1 MSDTRHKKYV
11 ERVNFQTIR
20 ALIREELYL
29 LDRFDRYGSDLSI
42 KEDDRPRPRL
52 SQGPQLSVEASLK
65 PMSMQG
71 VDYYSFKFPHSDV
84 KLPLFLIEIRHDFT
98 WADIEGELKI
108 DSILNDD
115 VIKFSIETASYTPL
129 LVKKML
135 TLPEIKNSSIKLIG
149 QGTTSDVVGIDAVL
163 ELSDYID
170 MSSID
175 TSKPGFFVQIKLSHT
190 KSFSINPTKDDKSWS
205 TQSMYPDG
213 SYAVLAQL
221 VLDNPAQYG
230 LFLGKPSS
238 SRYSKEPYLRYCD
251 PPEVDPKCNP
261 MRPHYGLDL
270 TRLVDNLG
278 APIIAPLDGLVI
290 QQPDD
295 GSSASG
301 NVILM
306 RHDDSSYTRYLHL
319 QSYAGDVANG
329 SHVKAGKIIG
339 YLGDT
344 GRATAPHLHFETYP
358 AGSSPEDAKTT
369 VDPAVWL
376 RDNDALFPITSN
388 VSKTK

>member
-1 MSDTRHKKYV
+1 MSAARHKKYV
-11 ERVNFQTIR
+11 ERANFQTIR

-29 LDRFDRYGSDLSI
+29 LDRFDRHDSELSI

-71 VDYYSFKFPHSDV
+71 VDYYSFKFPHSDD

-190 KSFSINPTKDDKSWS
+190 KSFSINPTKDDKSWI

-213 SYAVLAQL
+213 SYAVPAHL
-221 VLDNPAQYG
+221 VLDNPGQYG
-230 LFLGKPSS
+230 LSLGSS
-238 SRYSKEPYLRYCD
+238 TASRYSKEPYLRYCD
-251 PPEVDPKCNP
+251 PPEVDPTCNP
-261 MRPHYGLDL
+261 MRPHFGLDL
-270 TRLVDNLG
+270 TRRIDNPG
-278 APIIAPLDGLVI
+278 ASIIAPLDGVVT
-290 QQPDD
+290 QMPDS
-295 GSSASG
+295 GTAG

-306 RHDDSSYTRYLHL
+306 KHDDGSHTKYLHL
-319 QSYAGDVANG
+319 QGYSKDVG
-329 SHVKAGKIIG
+329 SGSRAKAGQIIG

-344 GRATAPHLHFETYP
+344 GRSSGPHLHFETYP
-358 AGSSPEDAKTT
+358 PGANP
-369 VDPAVWL
+369 VDPTTSVDPGVWL

-388 VSKTK
+388 VNKM